1 MPLNRNTAYYRFA
14 ASTSRAL
21 GIRYHDSLYG
31 EKNLLSE
38 IPAVTSPL
46 DMEIRLASERE
57 IREVALLQ
65 GDDTLSRF
73 EFALNTGS
81 FCYIAWVGG
90 EPAGYSWANKL
101 VMMVDRNKAADVPP
115 GGAFHFNSFVFPRF
129 RGNKIFQCLIYNIY
143 KDLKSQGCKFA
154 GNFVDREN
162 IASIRARQHFGVFFQ
177 PARMIKLPGFHLFT
191 IGKGFVPGVSMEE
204 S

>member
-1 MPLNRNTAYYRFA
+1 MHLNRNSLFYRFA
-14 ASTSRAL
+14 AGTSRLL

-38 IPAVTSPL
+38 IPEVISPL
-46 DMEIRLASERE
+46 DLEIRLASDRE
-57 IREVALLQ
+57 IRELALMQ
-65 GDDTLSRF
+65 GGDTLSRF
-73 EFALNTGS
+73 EFAVNTGS

-90 EPAGYSWANKL
+90 NPAGYSWANKI
-101 VMMVDRNKAADVPP
+101 VMMVDRSKAADVPS

-129 RGNKIFQCLIYNIY
+129 RGNKIFQCLIYHIY
-143 KDLKSQGCKFA
+143 SDLKSQGCRFA

-162 IASIRARQHFGVFFQ
+162 MASIRARQHFDVLFQ
-177 PARMIKLPGFHLFT
+177 PAKMVKLPGFHLFT
-191 IGKGFVPGVSMEE
+191 IGKGFVTGASLEE